1 MESSS
6 CSSLGVA
13 RLRTPSEVCGVVSFL
28 LSFIRVPNNSKV
40 HGMTDSGVR
49 LD

>member
-1 MESSS
+1 MESS
-6 CSSLGVA
+6 CSSLGKA

-28 LSFIRVPNNSKV
+28 LSFIRVPNNSKMHEV
-40 HGMTDSGVR
+40 TDSRVR